1 MHSTTM
7 HTSSTA
13 EGVDN
18 TQLGLNIFQ
27 KSNGIEQHKVKRIL
41 VPVKGD
47 PQTDE
52 EALRLAYTYAL
63 AKAGKG
69 ANVTVDVVYVV
80 EVPHA
85 LALNADLPEEVEKG
99 ERALDHAEAIARN
112 MGFNH
117 VEASLLQARSA
128 GAAIVDMARET
139 GADMIVMATDYHKK
153 LGELDL
159 GRTIPYVLKNA
170 PCRVW
175 VCRAPMP
182 ARAETG

>member
-1 MHSTTM
+1 M
-7 HTSSTA
+7 
-13 EGVDN
+13 
-18 TQLGLNIFQ
+18 GLNIFH
-27 KSNGIEQHKVKRIL
+27 KSAENGERKVKRIL

-47 PQTDE
+47 PETDN

-69 ANVTVDVVYVV
+69 SNVTVDVVYVV

-99 ERALDHAEAIARN
+99 VHALDRAEALARKIGLEN
-112 MGFNH
+112 

-139 GADMIVMATDYHKK
+139 GADMIVMSIDYHRK

-159 GRTIPYVLKNA
+159 GRTVPYVLKHA

-175 VCRAPMP
+175 VCRSPIP
-182 ARAETG
+182 EESTRERIGERT